1 MSQEDYNK
9 KYLKY
14 KAKYFSLKNQ
24 KGGVVCPRCGKEPCE
39 CYSANASVYA
49 PEPLPYINI
58 EILLNDILQNF
69 NPPYVGVISLA
80 KIPKFRETM
89 KNDLRYI
96 INTLKA
102 KEPLFETLVDE
113 DWNKFLNLCKLLI
126 FQEKMNIYTKNIY
139 NKLSNEKKL
148 PILTLISLGLSNSN
162 MISAIGYYNI
172 EKLEEIISLSNYH
185 HIHVDVAF
193 KALKE
198 RWSIEKINKY
208 KYVLNKGLPASLV
221 DAMFNFDLNDEKI
234 EKFIQTSRSYPDVD
248 NHSMLGFVLLNM
260 TPEQITSYLQFKQ
273 FVGINVRHYLYTVY
287 PMTDAQKNLLI
298 QKVSSGINLSA
309 ALIEIIGTDYVPGPN
324 LVL

>member
-24 KGGVVCPRCGKEPCE
+24 KGGVICPKCGKEPCE
-39 CYSANASVYA
+39 C
-49 PEPLPYINI
+49 LPFINI
-58 EILLNDILQNF
+58 EIIKQIIEQSFDSS
-69 NPPYVGVISLA
+69 YTGVIKLA
-80 KIPKFRETM
+80 FIPQFRKT
-89 KNDLRYI
+89 I
-96 INTLKA
+96 IENLGDIIEILKA
-102 KEPLFETLVDE
+102 KEPLFKTLIDENWGHSKDE
-113 DWNKFLNLCKLLI
+113 DWEKFKNLCKLLI
-126 FQEKMNIYTKNIY
+126 FQEKIDIYTKNIY
-139 NKLSNEKKL
+139 NKLSNEKKI
-148 PILTLISLGLSNSN
+148 PILTLISLGLSNSY

-193 KALKE
+193 KAVTE

-221 DAMFNFDLNDEKI
+221 DAMFMFDLNDEKI

-248 NHSMLGFVLLNM
+248 THSMLEFVLLNM

-273 FVGINVRHYLYTVY
+273 FVGISVRHYLYTVY

-298 QKVSSGINLSA
+298 QKVSSGINLNA
-309 ALIEIIGTDYVPGPN
+309 ALIEIIGTYYVPGPN